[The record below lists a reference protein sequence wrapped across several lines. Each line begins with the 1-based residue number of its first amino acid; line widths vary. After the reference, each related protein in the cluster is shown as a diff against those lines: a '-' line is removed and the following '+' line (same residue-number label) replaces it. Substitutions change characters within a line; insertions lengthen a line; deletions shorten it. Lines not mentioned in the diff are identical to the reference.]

1 MVRVRSRLSCTALV
15 TSCRTR
21 RSRRCPSASASCDD
35 SSSTLAIGRSSTS
48 ASTSADHV
56 IGGGRRNM
64 SSPGEHTGG
73 VVRREPSILHID
85 LDAMFAAV
93 EQRDK
98 VSLRGRP
105 VIVGGVAGRGVVA
118 TASYEARAYGAR
130 SAMPTA
136 EARRRCPPGT
146 AFLAPRFGAYRR
158 TSEVFLGLLAEVSPA
173 VEQVSIDEAFI
184 DLAAGRHR
192 DLSASGVTA

>member
-1 MVRVRSRLSCTALV
+1 MRS
-15 TSCRTR
+15 
-21 RSRRCPSASASCDD
+21 
-35 SSSTLAIGRSSTS
+35 
-48 ASTSADHV
+48 
-56 IGGGRRNM
+56 
-64 SSPGEHTGG
+64 
-73 VVRREPSILHID
+73 EPSILHVD

-146 AFLAPRFGAYRR
+146 AFLVPRFAAYRK
-158 TSEVFLGLLAEVSPA
+158 TSVVFMSLLAELSP
-173 VEQVSIDEAFI
+173 VIEQVSIDEAFV
-184 DLAAGRHR
+184 DLAAGGHR
-192 DLSASGVTA
+192 DLSPEKGGRNRPAAQGRRRGGDWRGDRIDRGRLVEARRQDRL